1 MLRVGACEALAGCMC
16 WTSGSTIGDGTAV
29 ENVMSV
35 EIETRNSESIM
46 LLFIASSTQ
55 EHLNVLKITRV

>member
-1 MLRVGACEALAGCMC
+1 MLRAGACQALAGCMC
-16 WTSGSTIGDGTAV
+16 CTCGSTIGGGMAV
-29 ENVMSV
+29 ENVKSV

-55 EHLNVLKITRV
+55 ENLNVLKITRV

>member
-1 MLRVGACEALAGCMC
+1 M
-16 WTSGSTIGDGTAV
+16 AV
-29 ENVMSV
+29 KSVMSV

-55 EHLNVLKITRV
+55 ENLNVLKITRV